1 MRSIDS
7 TAFLPE
13 RPRLRDWL
21 ILGLALLPQAAIA
34 DPLVLDDGAVSH
46 ELSVGSEKWSG
57 RDDALYLEPRF
68 RMGLAA
74 GYEIG
79 LNAHMRRENEGEGL
93 RYLGWSAAF
102 PLGDEGNRALGL
114 YGTVAQV
121 DEGETAIG
129 SGNHGYGLELRMT
142 DEVAE
147 DGRIGGQI
155 GIGRSDV
162 PAGVGEP
169 GYSSETRFYYDAHYE
184 HYLASGFA
192 LGLES
197 RVAIGLSGEEM
208 QNRFG
213 MALRPGVRFDA
224 GERTAL
230 RASMGRD
237 LPKRGIEPE
246 NTMMLSV
253 EHRPAPPVPRSELAS
268 RLQAVEARNRSLKA
282 EQVAQGARQEEQG
295 RRLEAVR
302 HKAGTLTV
310 EVINASG
317 IPGLGETMAERLLH
331 KGHHVVAIR
340 EPANPEERDVTYIR
354 YRAGLADEAV
364 ELGHS
369 IRQIQIVT
377 QEHELEGEAEVRVL
391 VGRDQADFE
400 WGDQ

>member
-1 MRSIDS
+1 MRRTDS
-7 TAFLPE
+7 TAFLLV
-13 RPRLRDWL
+13 RPRLRGWL
-21 ILGLALLPQAAIA
+21 IAALVLLPSAAAA
-34 DPLVLDDGAVSH
+34 DSLVLGDGAVSH
-46 ELSVGSEKWSG
+46 ELTVGSESWSG

-79 LNAHMRRENEGEGL
+79 LNAHMRREGEDEGL
-93 RYLGWSAAF
+93 RYLGWEAAF
-102 PLGDEGNRALGL
+102 PLGDEGNRALGV
-114 YGTVAQV
+114 YGTVAQNDGGV
-121 DEGETAIG
+121 TAIG
-129 SGNHGYGLELRMT
+129 SGNHGYGLELHMT
-142 DEVAE
+142 DAVAAA
-147 DGRIGGQI
+147 GRIGGHI
-155 GIGRSDV
+155 GIGRRDV
-162 PAGVGEP
+162 PTGAGEP

-184 HYLASGFA
+184 HYLAPRIA

-197 RVAIGLSGEEM
+197 QVAIGLSGDEA

-213 MALRPGVRFDA
+213 MALRPGIRFDA

-282 EQVAQGARQEEQG
+282 EQAAQGARQAEQA

-310 EVINASG
+310 EVVNTSG
-317 IPGLGETMAERLLH
+317 IPGLGESLAERLLR

-340 EPANPEERDVTYIR
+340 EPETAEEHDVTYIR
-354 YRAGLADEAV
+354 YRPGMAEAAV
-364 ELGHS
+364 ELGHL
-369 IRQIQIVT
+369 IRQVQIVT
-377 QEHELEGEAEVRVL
+377 QERKLGGEAEVRIL
-391 VGRDQADFE
+391 VGRDQAEFSG
-400 WGDQ
+400 GDQ